1 MQTRPTLTAFAV
13 VGNARTCTETEV
25 VILGAG
31 VAGVTAAETLHNNG
45 VEDFIVLEYQDRI
58 GGRMHEVTFG
68 KGQQYV
74 VEAGANWVHGTGGPE
89 THVNPIWDLA
99 IKANLR
105 TLTSDVENAT
115 VYDQTGEIPPELL
128 FNALKAVSDADSK
141 VLADAGLR
149 LHHHLEDR
157 TYRAALWRKGW
168 NPKETNHS
176 QGGRDFRDLYRSNDQ
191 CDGQVLHVADPLF
204 EGQNAWRLRK
214 NTIVKEIEHDD
225 DSVTAYSTDGKCVR
239 ANCEIYT
246 RTTKVEERCHCELRN
261 GHVYQNIHAISAFLL
276 AQKPPL
282 DVPGVLEGSNIL
294 VVTVVNDQAHRVER
308 QSEDK
313 TQAEIMEVLRKIFAD
328 KTIPEPIDIYYA
340 RWTQEPWSY
349 GSYSNWP
356 PAVSAQTHRNLRANV
371 GRVFFAGEATSPSF
385 SGFLHGA
392 YYEGKRAAKSITSC
406 HYGPGWNACNP
417 DTEWDGATPSL
428 GFA

>member
-1 MQTRPTLTAFAV
+1 MRFASTAATLTAFAV
-13 VGNARTCTETEV
+13 LGIARTCTETEV
-25 VILGAG
+25 AILGAG

-99 IKANLR
+99 LKANLR
-105 TLTSDVENAT
+105 TLTSDFENAT
-115 VYDQTGEIPPELL
+115 VYDQTGQIPPELL
-128 FNALKAVSDADSK
+128 FNALEAVSGADTK
-141 VLADAGLR
+141 VLADAGIR

-157 TYRAALWRKGW
+157 
-168 NPKETNHS
+168 
-176 QGGRDFRDLYRSNDQ
+176 GRNFRDLYRSNHE
-191 CDGQVLHVADPLF
+191 CDGQVLLSPRGVQLRSANVADPLF
-204 EGQNAWRLRK
+204 EGKNAWRLRK

-225 DSVTAYSTDGKCVR
+225 DFVTVHSTDGKCVR
-239 ANCEIYT
+239 ANCEVHT
-246 RTTKVEERCHCELRN
+246 RVTKVEERCHCELRN
-261 GHVYQNIHAISAFLL
+261 GHVHQNIHAISAFLL
-276 AQKPPL
+276 AQEPPL

-294 VVTVVNDQAHRVER
+294 VVTVVNDQAYRVER
-308 QSEDK
+308 QSEAK
-313 TQAEIMEVLRKIFAD
+313 TQFEIMEVLRKIFGD

-356 PAVSAQTHRNLRANV
+356 PAVSSQNHRNLRANV
-371 GRVFFAGEATSPSF
+371 GRVFFAGEATSPNL

-392 YYEGKRAAKSITSC
+392 YYEGKRAAMSITSC
-406 HYGPGWNACNP
+406 HYGPGWNDCNLKK
-417 DTEWDGATPSL
+417 ERDGAAPFL
-428 GFA
+428 EFA

>member
-1 MQTRPTLTAFAV
+1 MTFARIAATLTAFAV
-13 VGNARTCTETEV
+13 VGNARTCMETEV

-31 VAGVTAAETLHNNG
+31 VAGVTAAETLHNNA
-45 VEDFIVLEYQDRI
+45 VENFIVLEYQDRI

-74 VEAGANWVHGTGGPE
+74 HGNGGPE

-105 TLTSDVENAT
+105 TLTSEVENAT
-115 VYDQTGEIPPELL
+115 FL
-128 FNALKAVSDADSK
+128 FNALEAVSDADSK
-141 VLADAGLR
+141 VLADAGIR

-157 TYRAALWRKGW
+157 TYRAALRRTR
-168 NPKETNHS
+168 NRRIS
-176 QGGRDFRDLYRSNDQ
+176 GRNFRVLYRSNDQ
-191 CDGQVLHVADPLF
+191 CDGQVLLSPRGVQLRSANVVGPLL

-225 DSVTAYSTDGKCVR
+225 DSVTAYSTDGNCVR
-239 ANCEIYT
+239 ANCEVYT
-246 RTTKVEERCHCELRN
+246 RTAKVEQRCHCELRN
-261 GHVYQNIHAISAFLL
+261 DHVYQDIHAISAFLL
-276 AQKPPL
+276 AQEPPL

-308 QSEDK
+308 QSEAK
-313 TQAEIMEVLRKIFAD
+313 TQSEIME
-328 KTIPEPIDIYYA
+328 
-340 RWTQEPWSY
+340 SN

-356 PAVSAQTHRNLRANV
+356 PAVSANTHRNLRANV
-371 GRVFFAGEATSPSF
+371 GRVLFAGEATSPKF

-392 YYEGKRAAKSITSC
+392 YYEGKRAAESFTSREEAEWGD
-406 HYGPGWNACNP
+406 YNP
-417 DTEWDGATPSL
+417 SKEPLGSSL
-428 GFA
+428 PLKLL

>member
-1 MQTRPTLTAFAV
+1 MRFARIAATLTAFAV

-31 VAGVTAAETLHNNG
+31 VAGVTAAETLHKNG

-74 VEAGANWVHGTGGPE
+74 VEAGANW
-89 THVNPIWDLA
+89 A

-141 VLADAGLR
+141 VLADAGIR

-157 TYRAALWRKGW
+157 TYRAALRRQGW

-176 QGGRDFRDLYRSNDQ
+176 QGKRNFRDLYRSNHK
-191 CDGQVLHVADPLF
+191 CDGQVLLSPRGVQLRSANVADPLF

-214 NTIVKEIEHDD
+214 NTILKEIEHDD
-225 DSVTAYSTDGKCVR
+225 DSVTVHSTDGKCVR
-239 ANCEIYT
+239 ANCEVYT
-246 RTTKVEERCHCELRN
+246 RATKVEERCYYELRN

-276 AQKPPL
+276 AQEPPL

-294 VVTVVNDQAHRVER
+294 VVTVVNDQAYRVER

-313 TQAEIMEVLRKIFAD
+313 TQAEIMEVLRKIFGD
-328 KTIPEPIDIYYA
+328 ETIPEPIGIFYA
-340 RWTQEPWSY
+340 RWTQMPWSY

-371 GRVFFAGEATSPSF
+371 GRVFFAGEATSPNF

-406 HYGPGWNACNP
+406 HDGPGWGDCMP
-417 DTEWDGATPSL
+417 DRGRVGTTPIL
-428 GFA
+428 EFA

>member
-1 MQTRPTLTAFAV
+1 MRFARIAATLTAFAV

-31 VAGVTAAETLHNNG
+31 VAGVTAAETLHKNG

-141 VLADAGLR
+141 VLADAGIR

-157 TYRAALWRKGW
+157 TYRAALRRQGW
-168 NPKETNHS
+168 NPKETNQYEQLADYLAFDSVTAAKAKETSEIYTAVTTNATAKFFSHREEFS
-176 QGGRDFRDLYRSNDQ
+176 FDQ
-191 CDGQVLHVADPLF
+191 RGFSIILRNVADPLF

-225 DSVTAYSTDGKCVR
+225 DSVTVHSTDGKCVR
-239 ANCEIYT
+239 AKYAIMTFSLGVLQHPEAVKFTPELPRWKKDAITSFEMVTYT
-246 RTTKVEERCHCELRN
+246 KIFMQFPHSFWPKNQYLYYADPNTRGYYPLF
-261 GHVYQNIHAISAFLL
+261 Q
-276 AQKPPL
+276 PL

-294 VVTVVNDQAHRVER
+294 VVTVVNDQAYRVER

-313 TQAEIMEVLRKIFAD
+313 TQAEIMEVLRKIFGD
-328 KTIPEPIDIYYA
+328 ETIPEPIGIFYA
-340 RWTQEPWSY
+340 RWTQMPW
-349 GSYSNWP
+349 
-356 PAVSAQTHRNLRANV
+356 
-371 GRVFFAGEATSPSF
+371 
-385 SGFLHGA
+385 
-392 YYEGKRAAKSITSC
+392 
-406 HYGPGWNACNP
+406 
-417 DTEWDGATPSL
+417 
-428 GFA
+428 